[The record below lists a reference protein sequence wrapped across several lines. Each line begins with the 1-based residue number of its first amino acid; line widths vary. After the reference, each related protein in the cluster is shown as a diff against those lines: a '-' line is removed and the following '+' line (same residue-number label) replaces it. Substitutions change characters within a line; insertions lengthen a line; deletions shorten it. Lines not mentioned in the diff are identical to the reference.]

1 MIVAPRSA
9 SLGTERCM
17 ISAEAEA
24 HVLLPRSRG
33 GGCDDGLFVP
43 LRGDARSEVSI
54 VGSELVANGPMY
66 QRGRRVRIVGIEDI
80 RVCENTEQK
89 FLLGGALSRMFAGDV
104 KPFAV
109 AVRVLQV
116 SMPLV
121 GGIPAPDEIDELDAS
136 HVVKCVALLRSAPEL
151 EGTFREIDAF
161 VNDVALAKTRAY
173 YITLVTGSHV
183 LRVAKHR

>member
-1 MIVAPRSA
+1 
-9 SLGTERCM
+9 M

-80 RVCENTEQK
+80 RVC
-89 FLLGGALSRMFAGDV
+89 DV